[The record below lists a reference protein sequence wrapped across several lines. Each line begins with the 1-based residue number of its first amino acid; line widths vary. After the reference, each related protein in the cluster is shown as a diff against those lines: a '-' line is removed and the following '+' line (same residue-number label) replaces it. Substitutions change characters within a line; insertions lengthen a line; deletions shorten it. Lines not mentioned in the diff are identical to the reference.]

1 MTSQQSENVVAA
13 AFEGWAR
20 GDGDFFSILADAIR
34 FADSTGK
41 PPAI

>member
-1 MTSQQSENVVAA
+1 VASQQSKNVVAA

-34 FADSTGK
+34 FAHSIGL
-41 PPAI
+41 PLAI